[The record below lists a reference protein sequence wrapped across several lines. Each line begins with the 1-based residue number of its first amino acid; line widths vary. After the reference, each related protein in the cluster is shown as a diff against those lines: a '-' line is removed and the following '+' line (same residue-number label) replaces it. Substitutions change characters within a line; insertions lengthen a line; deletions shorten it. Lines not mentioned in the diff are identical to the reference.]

1 MKFKKLLLGIGLSS
15 TVVVFPISAVACNNS
30 DASSESI
37 SKEMKTVFDEMI
49 TKITA
54 NPQNAMQIAQEMSD
68 KLTSISKKAA
78 KLSKKEQEKF
88 AKKIQEYV
96 NELMQRALNPHIK

>member
-1 MKFKKLLLGIGLSS
+1 
-15 TVVVFPISAVACNNS
+15 
-30 DASSESI
+30 
-37 SKEMKTVFDEMI
+37 MKTVFDEMV

-54 NPQNAMQIAQEMSD
+54 NPQNAIQIAQEMSD

-88 AKKIQEYV
+88 AKKIQEYL
-96 NELMQRALNPHIK
+96 NELMQRALNPHIE